1 MRWLVG
7 FCLLAAATMS
17 VSSQE
22 QPAKDDAIYTMN
34 FEKEDLDYYPMDF
47 LVLEGDFKV
56 EQQDG
61 NRVLALPGQPLN
73 TMGFL
78 FGPTKYE
85 NIRVSGRFLSE
96 NVKRR
101 YPRFGVGL
109 CGVMGYK
116 LRINPASRLL
126 ELYSGDDVVARA
138 PYKWKSGAWA
148 HVMMQLVK
156 SPEGKWTVQGKA
168 WMEGD
173 KEPDAWFIEYQPSDD
188 AEDSNDLKEPIPGR
202 PTAWATPY
210 SGLPIYIDDLKV
222 EKGS

>member
-1 MRWLVG
+1 MRWLAG
-7 FCLLAAATMS
+7 LCLLAAATMPIHA
-17 VSSQE
+17 QE
-22 QPAKDDAIYTMN
+22 QTAKDDALYTMN
-34 FEKEDLDYYPMDF
+34 FEKEDLGYYPIDF

-78 FGPTKYE
+78 FGPTEYE

-116 LRINPASRLL
+116 LRINPATRSL
-126 ELYSGDDVVARA
+126 ELYLGDDVVMKA

-148 HVMMQLVK
+148 CIVMQLLK

-168 WMEGD
+168 WTEGD
-173 KEPDAWFIEYQPSDD
+173 KEPQAWMLEYQVS
-188 AEDSNDLKEPIPGR
+188 EEPISGKPI
-202 PTAWATPY
+202 AWATPY
-210 SGLPIYIDDLKV
+210 SGLPIYIDDLRI
-222 EKGS
+222 EKAK